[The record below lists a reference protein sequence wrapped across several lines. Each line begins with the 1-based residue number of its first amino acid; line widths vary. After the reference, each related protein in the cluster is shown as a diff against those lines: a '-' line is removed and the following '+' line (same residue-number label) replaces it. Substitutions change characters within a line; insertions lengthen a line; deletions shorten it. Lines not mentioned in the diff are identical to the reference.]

1 MSFSHPIWKL
11 ISCQSVSEGC
21 FSDQKNLVFEVG
33 SDHDINLYIL
43 PLSGLKWYSNNSY
56 TCLKACVGL
65 FRASVDPQ
73 PYSGDVTNKKI
84 FLVCTKSSISP

>member
-56 TCLKACVGL
+56 TCLKACVVL
-65 FRASVDPQ
+65 FRASVDP
-73 PYSGDVTNKKI
+73 PLEIVFT
-84 FLVCTKSSISP
+84 